1 MASHKESAKDVL
13 KGAEEML
20 YMAFLGLDIIR
31 GNDARAKMA
40 GLRNVAVFGRAFIN
54 VLESL
59 RLMEPLFDEWYVSY
73 DVMKRDPLMRYFY
86 KLRTK
91 ILEAGELHIPFTMT
105 LKGDPTEVFRYF
117 KQPPRARSVF
127 TGDTTGGSGWEIETE
142 AGPTKKFYVQMPAS
156 LPALSLDSKIHLVGA
171 PAELQDL
178 PAVIVCE
185 RYLHKLS
192 NLMATAKSRFQ
203 CDQTFYFS
211 NMQ

>member
-1 MASHKESAKDVL
+1 MPSQHNVRRHSGGPPVL
-13 KGAEEML
+13 
-20 YMAFLGLDIIR
+20 
-31 GNDARAKMA
+31 
-40 GLRNVAVFGRAFIN
+40 
-54 VLESL
+54 
-59 RLMEPLFDEWYVSY
+59 
-73 DVMKRDPLMRYFY
+73 DPLR
-86 KLRTK
+86 
-91 ILEAGELHIPFTMT
+91 AGSGHQFRNPLIDRFRLFT
-105 LKGDPTEVFRYF
+105 LCIFSIRSYSAFRYF